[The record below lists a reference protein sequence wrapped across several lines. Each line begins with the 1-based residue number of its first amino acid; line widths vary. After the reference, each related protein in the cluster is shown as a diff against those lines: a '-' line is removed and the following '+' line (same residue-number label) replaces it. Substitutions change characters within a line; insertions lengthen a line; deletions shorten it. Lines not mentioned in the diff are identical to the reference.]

1 MCVSTYV
8 EIYIYTV
15 RSFLIVLISNCPHLH
30 LSGTSRPR
38 TNGCNKNFRKCPTA
52 QGRTGPH
59 SLRTASAQSHSGH
72 NLQQQII
79 LKPDPHRA
87 AQGRTTIKRSHVAEG
102 MAIREVAFLPLR
114 TRPQWV
120 TGY

>member
-1 MCVSTYV
+1 MAATG
-8 EIYIYTV
+8 I
-15 RSFLIVLISNCPHLH
+15 FKNAPPH
-30 LSGTSRPR
+30 
-38 TNGCNKNFRKCPTA
+38 KAA
-52 QGRTGPH
+52 QG
-59 SLRTASAQSHSGH
+59 RTASAQGHSGH

-79 LKPDPHRA
+79 LKEDPHRA